1 MNLEGPLSF
10 ALGGTMLIF
19 VFYNI
24 ILHPQ
29 LMGYDESVVLSWIV
43 QNALFGFIGF
53 LLVGLGLWLIIRDAR
68 RETKQN
74 P

>member
-1 MNLEGPLSF
+1 MNLRGLLSF

-19 VFYNI
+19 VFYNM

-29 LMGYDESVVLSWIV
+29 LMGYDQSVVLSWIA
-43 QNALFGFIGF
+43 QDALFGFIGF